1 MSEKMNFF
9 CILSQIG
16 EENRRFGALPPILI
30 TFGLDSPNLCFRFFS
45 RFSAAEKP
53 EFNIVDTLF
62 SLCVSS
68 VFFPISEGEN
78 TVFDFRG

>member
-30 TFGLDSPNLCFRFFS
+30 TFGSDVRIYASDSFLG
-45 RFSAAEKP
+45 
-53 EFNIVDTLF
+53 
-62 SLCVSS
+62 S
-68 VFFPISEGEN
+68 VLG
-78 TVFDFRG
+78 G